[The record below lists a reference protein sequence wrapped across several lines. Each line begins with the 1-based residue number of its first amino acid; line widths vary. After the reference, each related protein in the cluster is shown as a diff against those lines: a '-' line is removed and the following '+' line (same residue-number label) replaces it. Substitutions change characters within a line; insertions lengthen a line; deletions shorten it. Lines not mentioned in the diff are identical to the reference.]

1 MPERTP
7 HHEIVVAVDGSP
19 ESNAAVRW
27 AARDAQ
33 LRDAVLVL
41 VHVVPDPGDAP
52 WLDAPSPEQFDRVHR
67 ERALEILDEARQLAV
82 QTTAPHD
89 VHVGTKVATGD
100 IVARVIEMSKD
111 AEMIVVGSRGHGR
124 IERLLLGSVSAGL
137 VHHARCAV
145 AVIRDEETS
154 TGDALSAAP
163 VVVGFDGSPASEV
176 AMGIAFDEASRRNVD
191 LVAAHAYSD
200 ASVVFEPSEW
210 LNFRPLAVALLD
222 EGVARW
228 SKSYPDVNVRHVV
241 ARDSPAHE
249 LLQLAE
255 SAQLVVV
262 GTRGRGA
269 LRAGLGSVSSSV
281 ARCARVPVIVVR
293 AW

>member
-7 HHEIVVAVDGSP
+7 PHEIVVAVDGSP
-19 ESNAAVRW
+19 ESTAAVRW

-52 WLDAPSPEQFDRVHR
+52 WLDSPSPEQFDRMHR
-67 ERALEILDEARQLAV
+67 ERAREMLEEARQLAV
-82 QTTAPHD
+82 QITSPHD
-89 VHVGTKVATGD
+89 VHVGIRVAAGD
-100 IVARVIEMSKD
+100 IVAHLIDMSKD

-145 AVIRDEETS
+145 AVILEDVTSTRDEL
-154 TGDALSAAP
+154 AAAP

-176 AMGIAFDEASRRNVD
+176 AMGIAFDEASRRDVD

-200 ASVVFEPSEW
+200 ASVMFEPSEW
-210 LNFRPLAVALLD
+210 LNFRPLAVSLLD
-222 EGVARW
+222 EGVDRW
-228 SKSYPDVNVRHVV
+228 SKSYPNVTVRTVV

-249 LLQLAE
+249 LLALAE
-255 SAQLVVV
+255 SAQLLVV
-262 GTRGRGA
+262 GTRGRGS
-269 LRAGLGSVSSSV
+269 LRVGLGSVSSSV
-281 ARCARVPVIVVR
+281 ARCAKVPVIVAR